1 MPDAQSRVETGARLV
16 RQTTG
21 EKLFGAANVVVLAV
35 IALLCVYPFV
45 YTLSISL
52 STASEASREGFHFYP
67 REISLVSYRMV
78 LTNPN
83 IVTGYINTLVRTA
96 LGTILTL
103 IAVCVA
109 AYPLSRREM
118 PHRAMFTFII
128 VFTMLFGGG
137 MVPRYLLVKNLG
149 LINTVWALI
158 VPGMIT
164 AFNVIIVKNFFQS
177 LPESLVESAR
187 IDGASEWKVLFR
199 LYIPLSKPVLAT
211 VALWTAVAHWNAWFD
226 ALLYITDDKK
236 QVLQTFLQRI
246 VIESSTQ
253 MMELGVTDSSLIQF
267 TAETIKAATIIVTIL
282 PIICV
287 YPFVQ
292 KYFVKGIMLGGVK
305 G

>member
-1 MPDAQSRVETGARLV
+1 MRLS
-16 RQTTG
+16 TG
-21 EKLFGAANVVVLAV
+21 ERLFNVANTFVLAV
-35 IALLCVYPFV
+35 IALLCLYPFI
-45 YTLSISL
+45 YTVSISL
-52 STASEASREGFHFYP
+52 STATEASRDGFHFYP
-67 REISLVSYRMV
+67 RELSLVSYRMV
-78 LTNPN
+78 LTNPS
-83 IVTGYINTLVRTA
+83 IVTGYVNTLLRTV
-96 LGTILTL
+96 LGTVMTL
-103 IAVCVA
+103 LATCVA

-118 PHRAMFTFII
+118 PHRALLTFLI
-128 VFTMLFGGG
+128 VFTMLFSGG
-137 MVPRYLLVKNLG
+137 MVPGYLLVKELG
-149 LINTVWALI
+149 MINTIWALI

-164 AFNVIIVKNFFQS
+164 AFNVIIVKNFFQA

-187 IDGASEWKVLFR
+187 IDGAGEWAILFR
-199 LYIPLSKPVLAT
+199 IYLPLSKPVLAT
-211 VALWTAVAHWNAWFD
+211 VALWTAVGHWNAWFD

-253 MMELGVTDSSLIQF
+253 MMELGVTDTSVIQF
-267 TAETIKAATIIVTIL
+267 TGETIKAATIIVTIL

>member
-1 MPDAQSRVETGARLV
+1 MRLSR
-16 RQTTG
+16 G
-21 EKLFGAANVVVLAV
+21 EKLFGAANVVVLAG

-52 STASEASREGFHFYP
+52 STAAEASRDGFHLYP

-83 IVTGYINTLVRTA
+83 IVTGYLNTLIRTA
-96 LGTILTL
+96 LGTALTL
-103 IAVCVA
+103 LATCVA
-109 AYPLSRREM
+109 AYPLSRKEM
-118 PHRAMFTFII
+118 PHRAVLTFLI

-137 MVPRYLLVKNLG
+137 MVPSYLLVKELG

-164 AFNVIIVKNFFQS
+164 AFNVIIVKNFFQA

-187 IDGASEWKVLFR
+187 IDGAGEWTILFR
-199 LYIPLSKPVLAT
+199 LYLPLSKPVLAT

-226 ALLYITDDKK
+226 ALLYITDDKR

-253 MMELGVTDSSLIQF
+253 LMELGVTDTSIVQF
-267 TAETIKAATIIVTIL
+267 TGETIKAATIIVTIL

-305 G
+305 E